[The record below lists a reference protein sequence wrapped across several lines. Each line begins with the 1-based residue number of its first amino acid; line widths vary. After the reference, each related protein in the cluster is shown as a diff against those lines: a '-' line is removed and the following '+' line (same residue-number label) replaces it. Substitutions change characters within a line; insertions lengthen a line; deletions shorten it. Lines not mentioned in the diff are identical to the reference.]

1 MILDEIK
8 KANIQALRDHN
19 ENARNIL
26 GVVLN
31 KIKLCEISKREL
43 KQEIT
48 EADVVAVLQ
57 KTAKE
62 LVEEKEGYEKVGNE
76 QRAKLIAEQAVIVD
90 GFMPKLMSEKEI
102 KDVILSLPDSSLPV
116 VMKHFKENYAGKCDM
131 RLVQQVLKNL

>member
-43 KQEIT
+43 KQDIT
-48 EADVVAVLQ
+48 EPDVVAILQ
-57 KTAKE
+57 KSLKE
-62 LVEEKEGYEKVGNE
+62 LAEEKEGYEKVGNE
-76 QRAKLIAEQAVIVD
+76 QRAKTIAEQAEIVEA
-90 GFMPKLMSEKEI
+90 FMPKLMSEKEI
-102 KDVILSLPDSSLPV
+102 KDVILSLSDNSLPF
-116 VMKHFKENYAGKCDM
+116 VMKHFKENFAGKCDM
-131 RLVQQVLKNL
+131 RLVQQVLKSL

>member
-57 KTAKE
+57 KTARE

-102 KDVILSLPDSSLPV
+102 KDVILSLPDNSLPA